1 LESSEVLHLRVVVDI
16 KREASNVA
24 KGKADMPSGFGMVKR
39 IAKGLFMRK
48 S

>member
-1 LESSEVLHLRVVVDI
+1 LESSEVLHLRVVMYI
-16 KREASNVA
+16 KRKAGNVTE
-24 KGKADMPSGFGMVKR
+24 GKVDMWSGFSMVKR